1 MIDVYDFYIQSL
13 TQPDLRIDII
23 LQHTTAQIIF
33 LTGQFRIRIPG
44 IGRGDEDNAQIR
56 IGFPQLLHNTADSS
70 TVGIFIIRIIR
81 VCCGFDG
88 SAGVIIIQSGT
99 DKQDL
104 HLIKI
109 DLSQI
114 SQSILKIVRGCFSDV
129 YGPLDTEILHHK
141 GTYQPGRRN
150 GILGISQSS
159 LRIRSAKDRSSQST
173 VVAF

>member
-13 TQPDLRIDII
+13 TQPDFRIDIL

-44 IGRGDEDNAQIR
+44 IGRGDEDNAQLR

-70 TVGIFIIRIIR
+70 TVGIFIIRICR
-81 VCCGFDG
+81 GFDG

-104 HLIKI
+104 HLVKI

-114 SQSILKIVRGCFSDV
+114 SQSILKIIRGCFSDV
-129 YGPLDTEILHHK
+129 HGPLDTEILHHK
-141 GTYQPGRRN
+141 GTYQSGRRN
-150 GILGISQSS
+150 GILGISQPS
-159 LRIRSAKDRSSQST
+159 LRIRSAKNRSSQPT